1 MIKEAFLNPAIR
13 SFIVEKATDFISGLT
28 VENIGRISSSSF
40 ERELR
45 STLSDMDDQIDNIEG
60 LIYQSKIAFEKF
72 AQSMSEKSGFIH
84 IDGVNIFGDM
94 VICVNYNGK
103 QSTAYDNELEDQ
115 FWQDEL
121 KREFEQAL
129 SLRERNIY
137 SELPEPKQEVI
148 EQPTRR
154 FSVRDMVRQ
163 SDECIRKAREEV

>member
-1 MIKEAFLNPAIR
+1 MSEQAFLNPAIL
-13 SFIVEKATDFISGLT
+13 SFIAEKATNFISGLA
-28 VENIGRISSSSF
+28 VEKVSSSSF

-84 IDGVNIFGDM
+84 IDGVNIFGDL

-103 QSTAYDNELEDQ
+103 QTTAYDKELEDH
-115 FWQDEL
+115 FWQDKI

-129 SLRERNIY
+129 ALRDRNIY
-137 SELPEPKQEVI
+137 TELPEPKQEVI
-148 EQPTRR
+148 EQPKKT

-163 SDECIRKAREEV
+163 SDERIRKAREED